1 MNFPAVRWNESSTLT
16 ADESFR
22 LAGKE
27 QSHRVVD
34 DDARWDTV
42 ETWTGGVSSVEA
54 SSSQA
59 YADATPPLAIGSH
72 PVAVFD
78 NDPDTAW
85 ASARDSDPKQ
95 QWWQVDLTPGPSR
108 LAGRRSR
115 SRRAPCR

>member
-1 MNFPAVRWNESSTLT
+1 M
-16 ADESFR
+16 
-22 LAGKE
+22 
-27 QSHRVVD
+27 
-34 DDARWDTV
+34 
-42 ETWTGGVSSVEA
+42 SSVEA

-72 PVAVFD
+72 PGAVFD

-95 QWWQVDLTPGPSR
+95 QWWQVDFTAGRVPSR
-108 LAGRRSR
+108 EWRSR